1 MTLWPL
7 AQTKKKKNI
16 DNYFISLSSFITP
29 HEMKLV
35 RFLMNIPNS
44 TNQPVTVELKNG
56 NIING
61 TLLSCTPLM
70 NLNLKNVKLQ
80 QKYQDPILLQYINV
94 RGNQIRQVLLPEDL
108 NIESVL
114 EKSQTKIKGQGA
126 GPSAKPVK
134 RGGLRGR
141 GRGRGR

>member
-1 MTLWPL
+1 
-7 AQTKKKKNI
+7 
-16 DNYFISLSSFITP
+16 
-29 HEMKLV
+29 MKLV

-61 TLLSCTPLM
+61 TLLSCTPSM

-94 RGNQIRQVLLPEDL
+94 RGNQIRQILLPEDL
-108 NIESVL
+108 NIDSVL
-114 EKSQTKIKGQGA
+114 EKAQTKIKGHGA

-141 GRGRGR
+141 GRGRGRGR

>member
-1 MTLWPL
+1 MRIDSTHCVNPTTLHPNPNP
-7 AQTKKKKNI
+7 K
-16 DNYFISLSSFITP
+16 
-29 HEMKLV
+29 MKLV

-94 RGNQIRQVLLPEDL
+94 RGNQIRQILLPEDL
-108 NIESVL
+108 NIDSVL
-114 EKSQTKIKGQGA
+114 EKSQTRIKGQGA

-141 GRGRGR
+141 GRGRGSGR